1 MIAGFDS
8 AWSPPTTAMERLV
21 EMGFGVKLYYF
32 EPGMAFAGIWEDGN
46 DDYYEYNTLNST
58 EVAEQLPAEL
68 DEAFGISDTM
78 AEYEE
83 EENQDE

>member
-1 MIAGFDS
+1 MYNES
-8 AWSPPTTAMERLV
+8 
-21 EMGFGVKLYYF
+21 
-32 EPGMAFAGIWEDGN
+32 GMCFAGIWEDGI
-46 DDYYEYNTLNST
+46 DDYYEYDSLNST

-68 DEAFGISDTM
+68 DEAFGISETM

>member
-1 MIAGFDS
+1 
-8 AWSPPTTAMERLV
+8 
-21 EMGFGVKLYYF
+21 MGFEIRAMYN
-32 EPGMAFAGIWEDGN
+32 ESGMCFAGIWEDGN